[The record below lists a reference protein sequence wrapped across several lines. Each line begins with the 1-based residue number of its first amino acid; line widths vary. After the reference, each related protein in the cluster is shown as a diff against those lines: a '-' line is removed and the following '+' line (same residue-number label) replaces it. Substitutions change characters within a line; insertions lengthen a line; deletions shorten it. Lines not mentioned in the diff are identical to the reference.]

1 MPGPIVF
8 ISRNRI
14 KEGRL
19 EDWRAALVGG
29 AAQLRADKPLT
40 AAFLPYVAENGRDHT
55 IVHVFADA
63 DAFDRHLEGVEERSR
78 DAYAFIDPMAFEVYG
93 QPSQQ
98 AMSVFR
104 AAAAAGRGLRLEP
117 ESLPGFLRLG

>member
-1 MPGPIVF
+1 MSGPIVF

-19 EDWRAALVGG
+19 EDWRTALAAG
-29 AAQLRADKPLT
+29 AASLRAEKPLT

-78 DAYAFIDPMAFEVYG
+78 DAYELIDPMAFEVYG
-93 QPSQQ
+93 QPSEQ